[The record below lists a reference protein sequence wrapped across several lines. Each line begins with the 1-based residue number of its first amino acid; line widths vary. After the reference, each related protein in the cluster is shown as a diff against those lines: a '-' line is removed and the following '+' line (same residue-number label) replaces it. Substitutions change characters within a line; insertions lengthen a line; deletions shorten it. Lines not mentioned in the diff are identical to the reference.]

1 MADKKKL
8 VVVGYGGMGGWHV
21 GFAQKSDVIEL
32 AGIYDIKEERRVLAR
47 ENGIRAYESLD
58 EVFSDPEVDI
68 ITVATPNDHHKE
80 IAIAALNAGKNV
92 ICEKPVCMNS
102 VELEEIIAVA
112 NKAGRLF
119 TVHQNRRWD
128 TDKMRI
134 ADLYN
139 AGTIGKMLN
148 IESRIHGSRGIPG
161 DWRKVKHEGGG
172 MVLDWGVHLIDQ
184 AIMILQ
190 DVKITSIY
198 ARLDHITNT
207 EVDDGCHIVLG
218 FENGV
223 VYTIEVGTSNY
234 INMPRFYARGDKGS
248 AIIVNWNEPMKVVV
262 KRTGDEKDA
271 TPIKAESGL
280 TKTMAPRDEDT
291 VDTFEVPMP
300 PSDVHDFYRNFC
312 ASIDGK
318 ETQIVTHDQMRR
330 VMKVMEYTFESAE
343 KNQVLKVNI

>member
-1 MADKKKL
+1 MSVKKKL
-8 VVVGYGGMGGWHV
+8 VVIGYGGMGGWHCN
-21 GFAQKSDVIEL
+21 FAQESDVVTL
-32 AGIYDIKEERRVLAR
+32 AGIYDIDPAKRELAAER
-47 ENGIRAYESLD
+47 GIKAYGTLD
-58 EVFSDPEVDI
+58 EVLADKEVEI
-68 ITVATPNDHHKE
+68 ITVATPNDHHME
-80 IAIAALNAGKNV
+80 IAVAALRAGKNV

-102 VELEEIIAVA
+102 TELEAIIKVA
-112 NKAGRLF
+112 NEEGRLF

-134 ADLYN
+134 ADLYSK
-139 AGTIGKMLN
+139 GTIGKMLN

-161 DWRKVKHEGGG
+161 EWRKVKSEGGG

-184 AIMILQ
+184 AIMIL
-190 DVKITSIY
+190 DGVKINSVY

-223 VYTIEVGTSNY
+223 DYTIEVGTSNY
-234 INMPRFYARGDKGS
+234 ISMPRFYARGDKGT
-248 AIIVNWNEPMKVVV
+248 AIIVNWNEPMKVVI
-262 KRTGDEKDA
+262 KRDGKEKDA

-300 PSDVHDFYRNFC
+300 HSDVHDFYRNFC
-312 ASIDGK
+312 AAIDGK
-318 ETQIVTHDQMRR
+318 ATQIVTHEQMRR
-330 VMKVMEYTFESAE
+330 VMKVMETTFESAE
-343 KNQVLKVNI
+343 KNQVISVDI

>member
-32 AGIYDIKEERRVLAR
+32 AGIYDIKEERRALAR
-47 ENGIRAYESLD
+47 ENGIRAYDSLD
-58 EVFSDPEVDI
+58 EVLSDPDVDI
-68 ITVATPNDHHKE
+68 ITTATPNDHHKE

-92 ICEKPVCMNS
+92 ISEKPVCMNS
-102 VELEEIIAVA
+102 EELEAVIAVA
-112 NKAGRLF
+112 NKVGKLF

-134 ADLYN
+134 ADLYKN
-139 AGTIGKMLN
+139 GTIGKMLN

-161 DWRKVKHEGGG
+161 DWRKVKSEGGG

-184 AIMILQ
+184 AIMILE
-190 DVKITSIY
+190 DVKIKSIY
-198 ARLDHITNT
+198 ARLDHVTNT

-223 VYTIEVGTSNY
+223 DYTIEVGTSNY
-234 INMPRFYARGDKGS
+234 INMPRFYARGDKGT

-262 KRTGDEKDA
+262 KRVGEEKDA

-312 ASIDGK
+312 KAIDGK

-330 VMKVMEYTFESAE
+330 VMKVMECAFESAE

>member
-21 GFAQKSDVIEL
+21 GFAQKSDVVEL
-32 AGIYDIKEERRVLAR
+32 AGIYDIKEERRALAS
-47 ENGIRAYESLD
+47 EKGIRAYNTLD
-58 EVFSDPEVDI
+58 DVLSDPEVDI
-68 ITVATPNDHHKE
+68 ITIATPNDHHKE
-80 IAIAALNAGKNV
+80 IAIAALNAGKHV
-92 ICEKPVCMNS
+92 ISEKPVCLNS
-102 VELEEIIAVA
+102 EELEAVIAVA
-112 NKAGRLF
+112 NKTGKLF

-134 ADLYN
+134 ADLYKK
-139 AGTIGKMLN
+139 GTIGKMLN

-184 AIMILQ
+184 AIMILE
-190 DVKITSIY
+190 DVKIRSIY

-223 VYTIEVGTSNY
+223 NYIIEVGTSNY
-234 INMPRFYARGDKGS
+234 INMPRFYARGDKGT
-248 AIIVNWNEPMKVVV
+248 AIIEDWDEPMKVVV
-262 KRTGDEKDA
+262 KRVGEEKDA

-300 PSDVHDFYRNFC
+300 FSDVHDFYRNFC
-312 ASIDGK
+312 AAIDGK

-330 VMKVMEYTFESAE
+330 VMRIMECTFESAE

>member
-21 GFAQKSDVIEL
+21 GFAQKSDVVEL
-32 AGIYDIKEERRVLAR
+32 AGIYDIKEERRALAV
-47 ENGIRAYESLD
+47 ENGIRAYETLD
-58 EVFSDPEVDI
+58 EVLRDPEVDI
-68 ITVATPNDHHKE
+68 VTVATPNDHHKE
-80 IAIAALNAGKNV
+80 IAIAALEAGKNV

-102 VELEEIIAVA
+102 EELEEIIAVA
-112 NKAGRLF
+112 NKVGKLF

-134 ADLYN
+134 ADLYKK
-139 AGTIGKMLN
+139 GTIGKMLN

-184 AIMILQ
+184 AIMILE
-190 DVKITSIY
+190 DVKIKSIY
-198 ARLDHITNT
+198 ARLDHVTNT

-223 VYTIEVGTSNY
+223 DYTIEVGTSNY
-234 INMPRFYARGDKGS
+234 INMPRFYARGDKGT

-262 KRTGDEKDA
+262 KRAGEEKDA

-300 PSDVHDFYRNFC
+300 QSDVHDFYRNFC
-312 ASIDGK
+312 ASIDGR

-330 VMKVMEYTFESAE
+330 VMKVMECTFESAN
-343 KNQVLKVNI
+343 KNQVLKVDI